1 MALIDTKKNS
11 VLFKYGAL
19 PTAVDVVNIE
29 DNVLIS
35 PDIKQDDF
43 KEFDGELGNT
53 HSYIDDE
60 HTTASFTVKAKLRGN
75 DKSGLALDTPPAISD
90 LLKASGLSEAVVADT
105 SVTYTPNHGTLTPSQ
120 ALVYVD
126 GRKRLVDG
134 IVCDFKL
141 SGEVGSP
148 ALVEFS
154 AKGYT
159 DIADVVEA
167 NPTVTLDKE
176 ALIIVNKVSAI
187 TEDGSTFDLKSF
199 EFSLNNEIVDIYAVN
214 IAKFERVDFDPKIS
228 LTGYRDSADSSSWVA
243 LAAQTLKTIIIT
255 LGTGAGKTVTLT
267 IDSARPLTNSESN
280 DSGKLSI
287 TKEYRCV
294 KDATSSNHFE
304 LMFS

>member
-11 VLFKYGAL
+11 VLFKYGGL
-19 PTAVDVVNIE
+19 PVATNVVNIE

-35 PDIKQDDF
+35 PDIKQNDF
-43 KEFDGELGNT
+43 KEFDGQIGNT
-53 HSYIDDE
+53 QSYIDDE
-60 HTTASFTVKAKLRGN
+60 HTTADFTIKAKLRGN
-75 DKSGLALDTPPAISD
+75 DKTGAAPDTPPAIAD
-90 LLKASGLSEAVVADT
+90 LLKASGLSETITAT
-105 SVTYTPNHGTLTPSQ
+105 SDVTYTPNHGVITPSQ
-120 ALVYVD
+120 ALVYMD

-148 ALVEFS
+148 AMVEFS

-187 TEDGSTFDLKSF
+187 TEDGTTFDLKSF
-199 EFSLNNEIVDIYAVN
+199 DFSLNNEIIDIYAVN
-214 IAKFERVDFDPKIS
+214 LARFERVDFDPKIS
-228 LTGYRDSADSSSWVA
+228 LTGYRDSADSNSWTD
-243 LAAQTLKTIIIT
+243 LAAQALKTIIIT

-267 IDSARPLTNSESN
+267 IDSAIPLTNSESD

-304 LMFS
+304 LKFS